1 LPPERNSP
9 VNLQRGYC
17 EMRGMA
23 GGSVREGQVAPRIS
37 DGDLA
42 FRQIAGHW
50 EGGGA
55 PNDPLC
61 VARSLRPASDRTE
74 VAWLGHRQCW
84 STPSEI
90 DNRDAR
96 RGGIRGCHPLA
107 AGITAAISR
116 IIVTENRQAA
126 TL

>member
-1 LPPERNSP
+1 MVGNEYTDAGVGEVAEGFVS
-9 VNLQRGYC
+9 V
-17 EMRGMA
+17 
-23 GGSVREGQVAPRIS
+23 GGSRAV
-37 DGDLA
+37 GDCLFA
-42 FRQIAGHW
+42 FAALG
-50 EGGGA
+50 GGGA

-74 VAWLGHRQCW
+74 VAWLGHQQCW

-96 RGGIRGCHPLA
+96 RGDIRGCHPLA

-116 IIVTENRQAA
+116 IIVTENRQTT